1 MTETVYRRLVTSD
14 VSGEHVDRHVFACVI
29 AVVRGEPAQPPAV
42 PLTHALGLAPD
53 ALAALFAAYFPSALD
68 LLPWMAEDEGE
79 GEMALEEDDLRRLL
93 LSHAAGRRSD
103 EEGWLAHIIARRSI
117 AGANHLWQ
125 DLGLRERGDL
135 SALMGRH
142 FPGLV
147 ALNAGDM
154 KWKKFF
160 YRTLCQLEGVV
171 ICKSPNCETCDDY
184 SLCFS
189 REEGE
194 SLVFA
199 PTAVPVSAGPAPQRA
214 RCP

>member
-1 MTETVYRRLVTSD
+1 MTEAVYRRLVSSD
-14 VSGEHVDRHVFACVI
+14 VSGEHVDRHIFACTI

-53 ALAALFAAYFPSALD
+53 ALAALFASYFPSALD

-79 GEMALEEDDLRRLL
+79 GELALEEEDLRRLL
-93 LSHAAGRRSD
+93 LCHAAGMRP
-103 EEGWLAHIIARRSI
+103 EEEAWLAHIVARRSI

-125 DLGLRERGDL
+125 DLGLRSRADL
-135 SALMGRH
+135 SALMRRH

-147 ALNAGDM
+147 DLNSGDM

-171 ICKSPNCETCDDY
+171 ICKSPNCETCDDVAVCFGTEDGA
-184 SLCFS
+184 SLLFS
-189 REEGE
+189 
-194 SLVFA
+194 LPPQVA
-199 PTAVPVSAGPAPQRA
+199 AVAVPRA
-214 RCP
+214 RR